1 MDNVLLIE
9 PPFFRLYKETYSL
22 VKFPLSLG
30 YLAGAILT
38 FKKDWNVKVINAD
51 FSPEDDLI
59 DYNHLTGTGFKNY
72 LQNLKDF
79 NHVAWGG
86 VKEAIEEFSPK
97 VIGITAKSQNFAAAR
112 MIAKISKKINQDSL
126 VVLGGPHSSMAKE
139 QVLKD
144 DENIDISV
152 FGEGEETIVDILKY
166 ADGEIKKDNIPG
178 IIHREKGKIV
188 VNEKR
193 TLMFDLEKFPFILD
207 VAKKTLI
214 DYEKYTI
221 AAFRYLFALRGCPYN
236 CSFCGSREVWTRKV
250 RFRSVDNVI
259 AEIKDLY
266 DNGINYVHFDDDTF
280 GIQQSWIKELCIKL
294 KKECPNINFSCEI
307 HCKIVNDEIIGLMK
321 SAGCKS
327 IQIGVESGSN
337 WMLKKIR
344 KGINTQDVLD
354 TCKIIKKHKIHLQTF
369 FIVGFPDETMETL
382 NDTINFMFKIPVDTI
397 IYSIFTP
404 YYGTEL
410 FKDCEEKG
418 IIPDNFDV
426 SLYNHQ
432 SPENYFCPNI
442 PKDIFIKKIRKLENK
457 IDRINNARRIKTLFS
472 EYGLAKVRERGVIKS
487 AKRLCE
493 IIFTY
498 SRSSL
503 SGSLSWSTT
512 EVSEYK

>member
-1 MDNVLLIE
+1 MNNILLIE

-22 VKFPLSLG
+22 VKFPLSFG

-38 FKKDWNVKVINAD
+38 FKKDWNVRVINAD
-51 FSPEDDLI
+51 FSPEDHLI
-59 DYNHLTGTGFKNY
+59 DYNHLTGVGFENY
-72 LQNLKDF
+72 LRNLKDI
-79 NHVAWGG
+79 NHVAWDGI
-86 VKEAIEEFSPK
+86 KEAIEELSPK
-97 VIGITAKSQNFAAAR
+97 VIGVTAKSQNFAAAR
-112 MIAKISKKINQDSL
+112 MIAKISKNFNPDCL

-152 FGEGEETIVDILKY
+152 VGEGEETIVDILKY
-166 ADGEIKKDNIPG
+166 ADGKIKKDNIPG

-188 VNEKR
+188 INEKR

-214 DYEKYTI
+214 DYEKFPI

-266 DNGINYVHFDDDTF
+266 ENGINYVHFDDDTF
-280 GIQQSWIKELCIKL
+280 GIQKSWIRELCIKL
-294 KKECPNINFSCEI
+294 MKECPNINFSCET
-307 HCKIVNDEIIGLMK
+307 HCKVVDDEIIGLMK

-327 IQIGVESGSN
+327 IQIGVESGN
-337 WMLKKIR
+337 DWMLKKLR
-344 KGINTQDVLD
+344 KGIKKQDVLD

-382 NDTINFMFKIPVDTI
+382 NDTIKFMFKIPVDTI
-397 IYSIFTP
+397 VYSIFTP

-418 IIPDNFDV
+418 IIPDDFDV

-457 IDRINNARRIKTLFS
+457 IDRINNVRRIKSLFS
-472 EYGLAKVRERGVIKS
+472 VYGLAKIRERGIIKS
-487 AKRLCE
+487 TKRLFE
-493 IIFTY
+493 IIFTL